1 MVKHLPLT
9 VFFLLLRHLQL
20 QSAHSRLRRMQA
32 QILVIS
38 DARLPLNVNR
48 WFCQWLDESST
59 DFRVGAE
66 PLSSLSFAVFGCGNS
81 LYTDHFNTVLLLHII
96 FSIIC

>member
-1 MVKHLPLT
+1 
-9 VFFLLLRHLQL
+9 
-20 QSAHSRLRRMQA
+20 MQA
-32 QILVIS
+32 VS
-38 DARLPLNVNR
+38 DATPPFNVNR

-81 LYTDHFNTVLLLHII
+81 LYTDHFNMVLLLHII
-96 FSIIC
+96 FFTICCGYLRTG